1 MKRLIPDYLDATA
14 SLFPE
19 QTAFTDPQQSISFR
33 DLLISV
39 RRIASGLIP
48 HVQPRSIICFYM
60 DKSVRTICGF
70 FGAVYAGCAY
80 SQLNL
85 RHPGPRIL
93 SIIET
98 TQTPLVVTDS
108 EHLNALRE
116 FGYGGPVLLIDDLL
130 AAPETPEPL
139 AQRRADMLDIDPLY
153 VNFTSGSTGTPK
165 GVVISHRNVIDFI
178 PDFTRIF
185 GITHEDVLANQA
197 PFDFDVSVKDI
208 YSGIMTGA
216 EVLIVPTPY
225 FTQPVVLM
233 DYLCDHHVTVMVWA
247 VSALCFLTTMNAL
260 QYRTPDRLRMILFS
274 GEAMPIKHLN
284 KLKRALPDCTY
295 VNLYGPT
302 EITCNCTYYIVDREF
317 ADNEALPIGIP
328 FPNEHVFLLDEQDH
342 EVTESGASGEI
353 CVSGSCVGL
362 GYLRNPG
369 RTAAAFV
376 QNPLNTAW
384 NEIIYRTGD
393 LARINERGEI
403 VYTSRKDFQVK
414 HMGHRIELG
423 EIETQLSAVDGID
436 RAVCLYYHEKSK
448 ILAFLTSAAQDK
460 AAISEALRVSLPEY
474 MIPNIYV
481 FVESMPLNKNGKI
494 DRQALMQSYLE
505 KKGGKRG

>member
-98 TQTPLVVTDS
+98 TQAPLVVTDS
-108 EHLNALRE
+108 EHLNALHE

-139 AQRRADMLDIDPLY
+139 AQRRAGMLDIDPLY

-317 ADNEALPIGIP
+317 AENEALPIGIP
-328 FPNEHVFLLDEQDH
+328 FPNERVFLLDEQDH

-353 CVSGSCVGL
+353 YVSGSCVGL
-362 GYLRNPG
+362 GYLRNPE

-448 ILAFLTSAAQDK
+448 ILAFLTSAVQDK